1 MQEGSKVKVYVNVL
15 PSHMTN
21 QTSNVAFHSGLQIN
35 ILPLAGS
42 ERWAMLRVRFSP
54 ENVSCTAIFVTNKI
68 IHICNLL
75 YKSSVV

>member
-35 ILPLAGS
+35 ILPTG
-42 ERWAMLRVRFSP
+42 RVREMGNATS
-54 ENVSCTAIFVTNKI
+54 A
-68 IHICNLL
+68 L
-75 YKSSVV
+75 